1 MHTGSIFSRWD
12 SHFELIWY
20 LRKTLNLNVN
30 RRLVGTTMCKI
41 SFEGVLVMKR
51 AGLVKTFRTTV
62 HTARLQEKSRASNTI
77 YMYLFSLKHL
87 YYKLQK
93 EGKSVNTCRCLI
105 CVGYSFWFYHI
116 HRCVLAL
123 YTQYF
128 PESCEKISQ
137 ACYSGG
143 IRTHDPCNSR
153 AVSYQLGQSWFKYRK
168 AFKKFTSNI
177 NTGIK

>member
-20 LRKTLNLNVN
+20 LRKTINLNVN

-77 YMYLFSLKHL
+77 YLFSLKHL

-93 EGKSVNTCRCLI
+93 EGKSVNRCLI
-105 CVGYSFWFYHI
+105 CVGYSFWFYQYPPM
-116 HRCVLAL
+116 CVGTVYSVLSRVL
-123 YTQYF
+123 WKQ
-128 PESCEKISQ
+128 SQ
-137 ACYSGG
+137 ACYSSKIG
-143 IRTHDPCNSR
+143 THDICNSIE
-153 AVSYQLGQSWFKYRK
+153 QCL
-168 AFKKFTSNI
+168 TN
-177 NTGIK
+177 